1 MDNIFYYVVRSTTS
15 WVVML
20 GPICAILWWMIVIWR
35 ISSRQLVFASYLL
48 MDASMC
54 TSICT
59 GACVKP
65 GMAGVKMS
73 SWVAGA
79 DCLLWRGKFFVYPW
93 EGFYTFF
100 CVVLVGW
107 FLGIRR
113 IEGSPLGGGSVA
125 SVCGFGGLLVSGV

>member
-1 MDNIFYYVVRSTTS
+1 
-15 WVVML
+15 ML

-48 MDASMC
+48 MDVSMC

-79 DCLLWRGKFFVYPW
+79 DCLLWRCKFMVFPLVRFVPFLFLVCVACLCVYLLGK
-93 EGFYTFF
+93 
-100 CVVLVGW
+100 
-107 FLGIRR
+107 
-113 IEGSPLGGGSVA
+113 A
-125 SVCGFGGLLVSGV
+125 